1 MDFVFWIILIVLI
14 VGVVWWLLNRSNSS
28 SAGDS
33 TRVRRDGGLAGGSA
47 AASAEAAATAGISGA
62 AGFGS
67 AEPAPPTTADEAPVR
82 STTAEPEETGVSEDT
97 GATASSAGEPDA
109 VVVAPDGPPY
119 VEEAPPTAEP
129 IATAAPPAEPPAPEM
144 PSAEPL
150 SREETP
156 ANTPEQEPGG
166 SAEPLSRQA
175 DDEWET
181 QWSEPSGSPQATASH
196 RPAGEAS
203 AAIPLP
209 EEPLSQNTG
218 YVHHAEY
225 TAPHSPTMPGAETA
239 AAEAAETE
247 AAEAEAGDA
256 ARDGT
261 QPGSAPTEK
270 SGQAAEP
277 AISADFEAVPEPAGH
292 LAADQPYG
300 AGSASPGPDGSGPTD
315 FAVKGDAATM
325 VYYEEGHADYEE
337 AKVDVWFESSAHAE
351 AAGFRAPRRTRS

>member
-1 MDFVFWIILIVLI
+1 MDIVFWIILIVLI
-14 VGVVWWLLNRSNSS
+14 VGVVWWLLNRGNTSG
-28 SAGDS
+28 AGDS
-33 TRVRRDGGLAGGSA
+33 TPVRRDGALAGGSA
-47 AASAEAAATAGISGA
+47 AASAEAAGTAGLPGA
-62 AGFGS
+62 AGFGA
-67 AEPAPPTTADEAPVR
+67 AEPAPPTTAEEAPGR
-82 STTAEPEETGVSEDT
+82 ATTAEPEETGVGVGT
-97 GATASSAGEPDA
+97 GATAGSAGEPDA
-109 VVVAPDGPPY
+109 VVVAADEPPY
-119 VEEAPPTAEP
+119 AEEAPAPAETP
-129 IATAAPPAEPPAPEM
+129 APAPSAAEPPAPEM

-150 SREETP
+150 SREE
-156 ANTPEQEPGG
+156 PGG
-166 SAEPLSRQA
+166 SAEPLTRQA

-209 EEPLSQNTG
+209 EEPPSQNTG

-261 QPGSAPTEK
+261 QPGSAPTEE
-270 SGQAAEP
+270 SAQAAEP
-277 AISADFEAVPEPAGH
+277 AISADFEAVTEPAGH

-300 AGSASPGPDGSGPTD
+300 AGSASPGQDGSGPAD

-325 VYYEEGHADYEE
+325 VYYEEGHADYEQ
-337 AKVDVWFESSAHAE
+337 AKADVWFESPAHAE